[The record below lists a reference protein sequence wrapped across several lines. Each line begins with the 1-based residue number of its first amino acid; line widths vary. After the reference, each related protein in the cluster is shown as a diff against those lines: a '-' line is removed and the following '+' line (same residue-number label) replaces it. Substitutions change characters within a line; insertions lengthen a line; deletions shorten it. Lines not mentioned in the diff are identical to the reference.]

1 MAIKQ
6 QSSPSEISLN
16 LVNNTNSDILMSFFS
31 NPSNLQD
38 ISNQYT
44 EYKWDIS
51 SIANSL
57 GAYNQL
63 TLTLSNGTT
72 LKAPILN
79 PTLNGIVV
87 ALNTFQVSSFFY
99 DVSGGSTY
107 IKTYNDTQAFTSLE
121 IYNSSISYSLNYSI
135 NTLLATT
142 GTVRIFNGLL
152 FDTGVLSN
160 PINQS
165 GDATSLT
172 SPGNTITVGGTAP
185 TLQTLNVYITAYNI
199 ATSTTLV
206 IGNNNYTGGVVYSN
220 SFSVAS
226 GFLFSI
232 VVTAS

>member
-99 DVSGGSTY
+99 DVSGGSTF

-121 IYNSSISYSLNYSI
+121 IYNSSVNYGLSYTINTISLN
-135 NTLLATT
+135 
-142 GTVRIFNGLL
+142 GTVQITNGLL
-152 FDTGVLSN
+152 FNTGLLAN
-160 PINQS
+160 PISQS
-165 GDATSLT
+165 ADVTSITTPGNIIGISGT
-172 SPGNTITVGGTAP
+172 SPLALN
-185 TLQTLNVYITAYNI
+185 LNVKVQAYEI
-199 ATSTTLV
+199 ATSTTTTL
-206 IGNNNYTGGVVYSN
+206 INNNYIGGTPYST
-220 SFSVAS
+220 SF
-226 GFLFSI
+226 GTSI
-232 VVTAS
+232 GYIYTILVTDV